1 MVTVTNPSPATRIN
15 LQKVSVLLVDDN
27 QQSLDIMSQVLSGFG
42 VGTMIKCESAEE
54 ALKIIARQT
63 FDFIMTDANMP
74 IMDGYE
80 FVQTVRRLPNQP
92 NAHIPILLV
101 TGHTRES
108 QIMKARDCGANF
120 VVAKPIT
127 PKVLLD
133 RIFWVAKEDRMFVET
148 DTYVGPDRRFKREGP
163 PIGMAGRRK
172 DDLSGEV
179 GAASTPNLS
188 QDQIDG
194 LLKPMK
200 VNL

>member
-1 MVTVTNPSPATRIN
+1 MVTVTNPTATTRIN
-15 LQKVSVLLVDDN
+15 LAKVSVLIVDDS
-27 QQSLDIMSQVLSGFG
+27 QQSLDIMGQVLSGFG
-42 VGTMIKCESAEE
+42 VGSMVKCESAGE
-54 ALKIIARQT
+54 ALKVIARQT

-74 IMDGYE
+74 TMDGYE
-80 FVQTVRRLPNQP
+80 FIQTVRRLPNQP

-172 DDLSGEV
+172 DDLPLEL

>member
-1 MVTVTNPSPATRIN
+1 MVAVSNPAPSTRIN
-15 LQKVSVLLVDDN
+15 LQKVNVLLLDDN
-27 QQSLDIMSQVLSGFG
+27 LQALDIMGQVLSGFG
-42 VGTMIKCESAEE
+42 VGSMTKCETADE
-54 ALKIIARQT
+54 ALRMIERQT

-74 IMDGYE
+74 GMDGYE
-80 FVQTVRRLPNQP
+80 FIQAVRRSPSHA
-92 NAHIPILLV
+92 NAHVPILLI

-108 QIMKARDCGANF
+108 QIARARDCGANF

-133 RIFWVAKEDRMFVET
+133 RIFWVAKEDRLFVAT
-148 DTYVGPDRRFKREGP
+148 DSYVGPDRRFKRQGP
-163 PIGMAGRRK
+163 PPGMTGRRK
-172 DDLSGEV
+172 DDLSAEL

>member
-1 MVTVTNPSPATRIN
+1 MVAVSNPAPNTRIN
-15 LQKVSVLLVDDN
+15 LEKVNVLLVDDN
-27 QQSLDIMSQVLSGFG
+27 QQSLDILSHVMSGFG
-42 VGTMIKCESAEE
+42 VRTMIKCLTADE
-54 ALKIIARQT
+54 ALKQIARSP

-74 IMDGYE
+74 DMDGYE
-80 FVQTVRRLPNQP
+80 FIQTVRRLPNQP

-108 QIMKARDCGANF
+108 MVFKARDCGANF

-133 RIFWVAKEDRMFVET
+133 RIFWVAKEERMFVET
-148 DTYVGPDRRFKREGP
+148 DTYAGPDRRFKREGP
-163 PIGMAGRRK
+163 PAGVAGRRK
-172 DDLSGEV
+172 DDLSFELGH
-179 GAASTPNLS
+179 ASTPNLS

-194 LLKPMK
+194 LVKPMK